1 MITNPTSTFLK
12 GRLDMMRQVLLVPL
26 FLASLSVG
34 PAWAQTTPT
43 ATLAERLGYPR
54 DAKLLIVHAD
64 DVGMSHS
71 INSAT
76 LQALD
81 SGAINSASIMIPCP
95 WLPEVAAYARSHPNA
110 DLGLHLTLNSEWTAY
125 RWGPVTSKD
134 RVPSLLDRDGYFYS
148 TTQEAI
154 AHIKPAEAEVELR
167 AQIER
172 ARAFGI
178 QPTHLDSHMGL
189 LFQTR
194 DLLAVLLRV
203 ARDYKLP
210 VLLSNDF
217 AIMGGDTALFR
228 GLVKPTDILID
239 HIVTIMPDVPP
250 ERWNQFYEEKIR
262 QLQPGVT
269 EMIIHLGRNEP
280 ELQGAMSG
288 FEGWGAGW
296 RGRDFDYFMSDAFR
310 RVLRENNV
318 QLVTWREIG
327 KLR

>member
-1 MITNPTSTFLK
+1 MN
-12 GRLDMMRQVLLVPL
+12 RQVSFLVL
-26 FLASLSVG
+26 LASLCVG
-34 PAWAQTTPT
+34 PASAQSTP

-54 DAKLLIVHAD
+54 GAKLLLLHAD

-71 INSAT
+71 INAAT
-76 LQALD
+76 FQALD
-81 SGAINSASIMIPCP
+81 AGAISSASIMIPCP

-134 RVPSLLDRDGYFYS
+134 RVASLLDKDGYFYNS
-148 TTQEAI
+148 TQEASAKI
-154 AHIKPAEAEVELR
+154 DPREAEVELR

-194 DLLAVLLRV
+194 DLFTVLMRV

-210 VLLSNDF
+210 VLLSPDF
-217 AIMGGDTALFR
+217 AIMGGDTTLFA
-228 GLVKPTDILID
+228 GVLKPTDILID
-239 HIVTIMPDVPP
+239 HIVTIMPEVPP
-250 ERWNQFYEEKIR
+250 ARWGQFYEEKIK

-269 EMIIHLGRNEP
+269 EMIIHLGHDAD
-280 ELQGAMSG
+280 ELRGAMAG
-288 FEGWGAGW
+288 FDGWGAAW
-296 RGRDFDYFMSDAFR
+296 RGRDFDYFTSDAFR
-310 RVLRENNV
+310 RLLRENNV

-327 KLR
+327 KLQNSR

>member
-1 MITNPTSTFLK
+1 MNRHVFVAP
-12 GRLDMMRQVLLVPL
+12 LL
-26 FLASLSVG
+26 LASLSVG
-34 PAWAQTTPT
+34 PASAQTSSK
-43 ATLAERLGYPR
+43 TLAERLGYAR
-54 DAKLLIVHAD
+54 DTKLLILHAD

-76 LQALD
+76 FQTLD
-81 SGAINSASIMIPCP
+81 AGAINSASIMIPCP

-134 RVPSLLDRDGYFYS
+134 RVPSLLDKDGYFYNS
-148 TTQEAI
+148 TQEASAKI
-154 AHIKPAEAEVELR
+154 NPREAEMELR

-172 ARAFGI
+172 ARAVGI

-194 DLLAVLLRV
+194 DLLTVLMRV

-210 VLLSNDF
+210 VLLSPDF
-217 AIMGGDTALFR
+217 AIMGGDTTLFA
-228 GLVKPTDILID
+228 GVLKPSDILID

-250 ERWNQFYEEKIR
+250 ERWGQFYEEKIK

-269 EMIIHLGRNEP
+269 EMIFHLGHDEA
-280 ELQGAMSG
+280 ELRGAMAG
-288 FEGWGAGW
+288 FDGWGAAW
-296 RGRDFDYFMSDAFR
+296 RGRDTDYFMSDAFR
-310 RVLRENNV
+310 RLLRENNV

>member
-1 MITNPTSTFLK
+1 MN
-12 GRLDMMRQVLLVPL
+12 RQLLVVSL
-26 FLASLSVG
+26 LLASLSVA
-34 PAWAQTTPT
+34 PASAQAPRRPT
-43 ATLAERLGYPR
+43 VAERLGYPR
-54 DAKLLIVHAD
+54 DAKLVIVHAD

-71 INSAT
+71 INTAT
-76 LQALD
+76 FQALD
-81 SGAINSASIMIPCP
+81 AGAINSASIMIPCP

-134 RVPSLLDRDGYFYS
+134 RVPSLLDKDGYFYNS
-148 TTQEAI
+148 TEEARSKI
-154 AHIKPAEAEVELR
+154 DPREAEVELR

-172 ARAFGI
+172 ARSFGI

-194 DLLAVLLRV
+194 ELLAVLMRV

-217 AIMGGDTALFR
+217 ELMGGDTTLFR
-228 GLVKPTDILID
+228 GLVKPTEILID

-250 ERWNQFYEEKIR
+250 ERWNQFYEDKIK

-269 EMIIHLGRNEP
+269 ELIIHLGRNDS

-310 RVLRENNV
+310 RALRDNNV
-318 QLVTWREIG
+318 QLVTWRELG
-327 KLR
+327 TLVAQ

>member
-1 MITNPTSTFLK
+1 MNRHVFVAP
-12 GRLDMMRQVLLVPL
+12 LL
-26 FLASLSVG
+26 LASLSVG
-34 PAWAQTTPT
+34 PAAAQTASK
-43 ATLAERLGYPR
+43 ATLAERLGYAR
-54 DAKLLIVHAD
+54 DAKLLILHAD

-76 LQALD
+76 FQALEA
-81 SGAINSASIMIPCP
+81 GAINSASIMIPCP

-134 RVPSLLDRDGYFYS
+134 RVPSLLDKDGYFYNS
-148 TTQEAI
+148 TQEASARI
-154 AHIKPAEAEVELR
+154 DPREAEVELR

-172 ARAFGI
+172 ARAVGI

-194 DLLAVLLRV
+194 DLFAMFLRV

-210 VLLSNDF
+210 VLLSNDLPL
-217 AIMGGDTALFR
+217 MGGDTALFA
-228 GLVKPTDILID
+228 GLLKPTDVLID

-250 ERWNQFYEEKIR
+250 ERWGQFYEQKIK

-269 EMIIHLGRNEP
+269 EMIFHLGHDED
-280 ELQGAMSG
+280 ELRGAMAG
-288 FEGWGAGW
+288 FEGWGAAW
-296 RGRDFDYFMSDAFR
+296 RGRDTDYFMSDAFR
-310 RVLRENNV
+310 RLLRENKV
-318 QLVTWREIG
+318 QLITWREIG

>member
-1 MITNPTSTFLK
+1 MNRP
-12 GRLDMMRQVLLVPL
+12 LLVVSL
-26 FLASLSVG
+26 LLATLSLG
-34 PAWAQTTPT
+34 PASAQTTP
-43 ATLAERLGYPR
+43 TLAERLGYPR

-76 LQALD
+76 FQALD
-81 SGAINSASIMIPCP
+81 AGAINSASIMIPCP
-95 WLPEVAAYARSHPNA
+95 WLAEVAAYARSHPNA
-110 DLGLHLTLNSEWTAY
+110 DLGLHLTLNSEWTTY

-134 RVPSLLDRDGYFYS
+134 RVPSLLDKDGYFYNS
-148 TTQEAI
+148 TQEASAKI
-154 AHIKPAEAEVELR
+154 DPREAEVELR

-172 ARAFGI
+172 ARAVGI

-217 AIMGGDTALFR
+217 AIMGGDTALFA

-250 ERWNQFYEEKIR
+250 ERWNQFYEEKIK

-269 EMIIHLGRNEP
+269 EMIILS
-280 ELQGAMSG
+280 GATRGNCRAQWPASRAG
-288 FEGWGAGW
+288 ARRGAG
-296 RGRDFDYFMSDAFR
+296 
-310 RVLRENNV
+310 
-318 QLVTWREIG
+318 EIPTTS
-327 KLR
+327 

>member
-1 MITNPTSTFLK
+1 MN
-12 GRLDMMRQVLLVPL
+12 RQVSLLPL
-26 FLASLSVG
+26 LLASLCVG
-34 PAWAQTTPT
+34 PAAAQTTPQ

-54 DAKLLIVHAD
+54 GAKLLILHAD

-71 INSAT
+71 INRAT

-81 SGAINSASIMIPCP
+81 TGAISSASIMIPCP
-95 WLPEVAAYARSHPNA
+95 WLPEVAAYARTHPNA
-110 DLGLHLTLNSEWTAY
+110 DLGLHLTLNSEWTMY
-125 RWGPVTSKD
+125 RWGPVTSTD

-154 AHIKPAEAEVELR
+154 AHIDPREAEVELR

-194 DLLAVLLRV
+194 ALFAVLLRV
-203 ARDYKLP
+203 AHDYKLP
-210 VLLSNDF
+210 VLLSNDLQV
-217 AIMGGDTALFR
+217 MGGDTTLFA
-228 GLVKPTDILID
+228 GLVMPTDILID

-250 ERWNQFYEEKIR
+250 ARWGQFYEEKIK

-269 EMIIHLGRNEP
+269 EMIIHLGHDED
-280 ELQGAMSG
+280 ELRGAMAG
-288 FEGWGAGW
+288 FEGWGAAW
-296 RGRDFDYFMSDAFR
+296 RGRDFGYFTSDAFR
-310 RVLRENNV
+310 RLLRENNV

>member
-1 MITNPTSTFLK
+1 MY
-12 GRLDMMRQVLLVPL
+12 RQRFVVPLVPL
-26 FLASLSVG
+26 LLASLSVG
-34 PAWAQTTPT
+34 PASAQTTPR

-54 DAKLLIVHAD
+54 NAKLLILHAD

-76 LQALD
+76 FQALD
-81 SGAINSASIMIPCP
+81 AGAINSASIMIPCP

-134 RVPSLLDRDGYFYS
+134 RVQSLLDKDGYFYNS
-148 TTQEAI
+148 TQEASAKI
-154 AHIKPAEAEVELR
+154 DPREAEVELR

-217 AIMGGDTALFR
+217 AVMGGDTTLFA
-228 GLVKPTDILID
+228 GLLKPTDVLID

-250 ERWNQFYEEKIR
+250 ERWGQFYDEKIK

-269 EMIIHLGRNEP
+269 EMIFHLGHDED
-280 ELQGAMSG
+280 ELRGAMAG
-288 FEGWGAGW
+288 FDGWGAAW

-310 RVLRENNV
+310 RLLRENNV
-318 QLVTWREIG
+318 QLLTWREIG

>member
-1 MITNPTSTFLK
+1 MN
-12 GRLDMMRQVLLVPL
+12 RQALVVALL
-26 FLASLSVG
+26 LASPSLG
-34 PAWAQTTPT
+34 PASAQTTSR

-54 DAKLLIVHAD
+54 DAKLLILHAD

-76 LQALD
+76 FQALD
-81 SGAINSASIMIPCP
+81 AGAISSASIMIPCP

-110 DLGLHLTLNSEWTAY
+110 DLGLHLTLNSEWTTY

-134 RVPSLLDRDGYFYS
+134 RVPSLLDKDGYFYNS
-148 TTQEAI
+148 TQEASAKI
-154 AHIKPAEAEVELR
+154 NPREAEVELR

-172 ARAFGI
+172 ARAVGI

-194 DLLAVLLRV
+194 ELLAVLLRV

-210 VLLSNDF
+210 VLLSPDF
-217 AIMGGDTALFR
+217 AVMGGDTTLFA

-250 ERWNQFYEEKIR
+250 ERWNQFYEDKIK

-269 EMIIHLGRNEP
+269 EMIIHLGHDED
-280 ELQGAMSG
+280 ELRGAMAG
-288 FEGWGAGW
+288 FDGWGAAW
-296 RGRDFDYFMSDAFR
+296 RGRDTDYFMSDAFR
-310 RVLRENNV
+310 RLLRENNV
-318 QLVTWREIG
+318 QLLAWREIG

>member
-1 MITNPTSTFLK
+1 M
-12 GRLDMMRQVLLVPL
+12 
-26 FLASLSVG
+26 
-34 PAWAQTTPT
+34 
-43 ATLAERLGYPR
+43 
-54 DAKLLIVHAD
+54 
-64 DVGMSHS
+64 
-71 INSAT
+71 
-76 LQALD
+76 
-81 SGAINSASIMIPCP
+81 GAISSASIMIPCP

-110 DLGLHLTLNSEWTAY
+110 DLGLHLTLNSEWTMY
-125 RWGPVTSKD
+125 RWGPVTSTD

-154 AHIKPAEAEVELR
+154 AHIDPREAEVELR

-194 DLLAVLLRV
+194 DLFAVLLRV
-203 ARDYKLP
+203 AHDYKLP
-210 VLLSNDF
+210 VLLSNDLQV
-217 AIMGGDTALFR
+217 MGGDTTLFA

-239 HIVTIMPDVPP
+239 HIVTIMPDIPP
-250 ERWNQFYEEKIR
+250 ARWGQFYEERIK

-269 EMIIHLGRNEP
+269 EMIIHLGHDED
-280 ELQGAMSG
+280 ELRGAMAA
-288 FEGWGAGW
+288 FEGWGAAW
-296 RGRDFDYFMSDAFR
+296 RGRDFDYFTSDAFR
-310 RVLRENNV
+310 RLLRENNV

>member
-1 MITNPTSTFLK
+1 VK
-12 GRLDMMRQVLLVPL
+12 GRLDMNRQAFVAPLL
-26 FLASLSVG
+26 LASLSVG
-34 PAWAQTTPT
+34 PASAQTTPR

-54 DAKLLIVHAD
+54 NAKLLILHAD

-81 SGAINSASIMIPCP
+81 AGAISSASIMIPCP

-110 DLGLHLTLNSEWTAY
+110 DLGLHLTLNSEWTTY

-134 RVPSLLDRDGYFYS
+134 RVLSLLDKDGYFYNS
-148 TTQEAI
+148 TQEASAKI
-154 AHIKPAEAEVELR
+154 DPRDAEVELR

-172 ARAFGI
+172 ARAVGI

-210 VLLSNDF
+210 VLLSNDLGL
-217 AIMGGDTALFR
+217 MGGDTTLFA
-228 GLVKPTDILID
+228 GLLKPTDILID

-250 ERWNQFYEEKIR
+250 ARWGQFYDEKIK

-269 EMIIHLGRNEP
+269 EMIVHLGHDAD
-280 ELQGAMSG
+280 ELRGAMAG
-288 FEGWGAGW
+288 FDGWGAAW

-310 RVLRENNV
+310 QLLRENHV
-318 QLVTWREIG
+318 QLLTWREIG

>member
-1 MITNPTSTFLK
+1 MN
-12 GRLDMMRQVLLVPL
+12 RQLFVVSLL
-26 FLASLSVG
+26 LASLSVG
-34 PAWAQTTPT
+34 PASAQTTQR

-54 DAKLLIVHAD
+54 NAKLLILHAD

-81 SGAINSASIMIPCP
+81 AGAINSASIMIPCP
-95 WLPEVAAYARSHPNA
+95 WLPEIAAYARSHPNA

-134 RVPSLLDRDGYFYS
+134 KVASLLDKDGYFYNS
-148 TTQEAI
+148 TEEARAKI
-154 AHIKPAEAEVELR
+154 NPREAEVELR

-172 ARAFGI
+172 ARSFGI

-194 DLLAVLLRV
+194 DLLAVLMRV

-210 VLLSNDF
+210 VLLSPDF
-217 AIMGGDTALFR
+217 AIMGGDTTLFA
-228 GLVKPTDILID
+228 GVLQPTDVLID

-250 ERWNQFYEEKIR
+250 ERWGQFYDEKIK

-269 EMIIHLGRNEP
+269 EFIFHLGHDED
-280 ELQGAMSG
+280 ELRGAMAG
-288 FEGWGAGW
+288 FDGWGAAW
-296 RGRDFDYFMSDAFR
+296 RGRDFAYFMSDAFR
-310 RVLRENNV
+310 RLLRENNV